1 MSEIVSKKF
10 DVPHIVGAVAGVE
23 LEVEGAN
30 FPPEASVP
38 GWKAVPDGS
47 LRNGIEFVLE
57 APQGTL
63 KLKESLEV
71 MEKAFAAHKT
81 KRNYSFRTSTHV
93 HVNVSNLTLS
103 QVKSIVA
110 LYYMFENQYTGYCAK
125 HRQGN
130 RFCLRLREAEHIVAL
145 VSKFFSDERVPSPDH
160 AKYMAL
166 NLAPI
171 SRYGTLEF
179 RTLEGTDDWNR
190 IYTWVRAL
198 LRLRKVGKEIGTIA
212 QFRDKGVE
220 ELADLLFNTPRLKE
234 QFLKPGWEVDV
245 EYQRSLML
253 DMLNA

>member
-1 MSEIVSKKF
+1 
-10 DVPHIVGAVAGVE
+10 
-23 LEVEGAN
+23 
-30 FPPEASVP
+30 
-38 GWKAVPDGS
+38 
-47 LRNGIEFVLE
+47 
-57 APQGTL
+57 
-63 KLKESLEV
+63 
-71 MEKAFAAHKT
+71 
-81 KRNYSFRTSTHV
+81 
-93 HVNVSNLTLS
+93 
-103 QVKSIVA
+103 
-110 LYYMFENQYTGYCAK
+110 
-125 HRQGN
+125 
-130 RFCLRLREAEHIVAL
+130 
-145 VSKFFSDERVPSPDH
+145 
-160 AKYMAL
+160 MAL